1 MILKLILKNLW
12 ARRRR
17 NAWLLAELILV
28 TVLTWYITDPVFVLS
43 YNRSLPLGYNPDG
56 LLIAQLNNLPSKA
69 SGYSEEESDSLHT
82 MQNLQR
88 LLQELRNHPDVQCA
102 TTLITFAYPA
112 SDGMAMSSLMYDTIE
127 VTSNV
132 YYFLPHSGYFETFG
146 FRGVDG
152 KIAQEL
158 DNMDFENRDLI
169 LTEDLV
175 RRLTGGTSL
184 TGKRFFNPQ
193 GNDTLDYRIR
203 ATIEKVRTMTFEQG
217 MGCRF
222 EPQLRLHVSEV
233 ESAGKLLF
241 RLRPGVSEQRFLHEF
256 RPWARKHLRAGNL
269 YVRNADNFQQQID
282 QREYEWGVTNKYR
295 MNVALA
301 IFFLTNL
308 ALGVTGTFWLQ
319 TRSRREEVG
328 VLLSYGASPNN
339 IVRLLMGEAAVLATV
354 AWIIG
359 CFAYLQYGISE
370 GNWFQQGEVTGDLYW
385 INNFSLHFIAVS
397 LIVYVIILTVVLVGV
412 YIPARSISRIPPTEA
427 LRDE

>member
-1 MILKLILKNLW
+1 MLKLILKNLW

-43 YNRSLPLGYNPDG
+43 YNCSLPLGYNPDG

-69 SGYSEEESDSLHT
+69 PGYSEEESDSLHT

-102 TTLITFAYPA
+102 TPLITFAYPA
-112 SDGMAMSSLMYDTIE
+112 SEGTAMAMLKYDTLE
-127 VTSNV
+127 FASNV
-132 YYFLPHSGYFETFG
+132 YYFLPHSNYFETFG

-152 KIAQEL
+152 KTAQEL
-158 DNMDFENRDLI
+158 DNMDFENGDQI

-175 RRLTGGTSL
+175 YRLTGGTSL
-184 TGKRFFNPQ
+184 TGKHFFDTQ
-193 GNDTLDYRIR
+193 VNDTIDYRIR
-203 ATIEKVRTMTFEQG
+203 AMVEKVRTLNFEQG
-217 MGCRF
+217 VGCRF
-222 EPQLRLHVSEV
+222 EPQLQLQASEV
-233 ESAGKLLF
+233 EDNGQLLF
-241 RLRPGVSEQRFLHEF
+241 RLRPGVSEQRFMHEF
-256 RPWARKHLRAGNL
+256 RPWARKHLRVGNL
-269 YVRNADNFQQQID
+269 YVRNASNYQQQIE
-282 QREYEWGVTNKYR
+282 QREYEWGITNKYR

-328 VLLSYGASPNN
+328 VLLSYGATPNH
-339 IVRLLMGEAAVLATV
+339 IVRLLMGEAAVLATF

-370 GNWFQQGEVTGDLYW
+370 GNWFQQGEVTSDFYW
-385 INNFSLHFIAVS
+385 INNFSLHFVAVS
-397 LIVYVIILTVVLVGV
+397 LIVYVIILTVVLIGV

>member
-1 MILKLILKNLW
+1 MLKLILKNLW

-69 SGYSEEESDSLHT
+69 PGYSEEESDSLHT

-88 LLQELRNHPDVQCA
+88 LLQELRNHPDIQCA
-102 TTLITFAYPA
+102 TPLITFAYPA
-112 SDGMAMSSLMYDTIE
+112 SEGTAMSMLKYDTLE
-127 VTSNV
+127 VASNV
-132 YYFLPHSGYFETFG
+132 YYFLPHSNYFETFG

-152 KIAQEL
+152 KTAQEL
-158 DNMDFENRDLI
+158 DNMDFENGDQI

-175 RRLTGGTSL
+175 CRLTGGTSL
-184 TGKRFFNPQ
+184 TGKQFFDTQ
-193 GNDTLDYRIR
+193 VNDTINYRIR
-203 ATIEKVRTMTFEQG
+203 AMVEKVRTLTFEQG
-217 MGCRF
+217 VGCRF
-222 EPQLRLHVSEV
+222 EPQLQLQASEV
-233 ESAGKLLF
+233 GDNGQVLF
-241 RLRPGVSEQRFLHEF
+241 RLRPGVSEQRFMHEF

-269 YVRNADNFQQQID
+269 YVRNASNYQQQIEA
-282 QREYEWGVTNKYR
+282 REYEWGITNKYR

-328 VLLSYGASPNN
+328 VLLSYGASPNH
-339 IVRLLMGEAAVLATV
+339 IVRLLMGEAAVLASF

-370 GNWFQQGEVTGDLYW
+370 GNWFQQGEITGDLYW

-397 LIVYVIILTVVLVGV
+397 LIVYVIILAVVLLGV

>member
-1 MILKLILKNLW
+1 MLKLILKNLW

-69 SGYSEEESDSLHT
+69 PGYSEEESDSLHT

-88 LLQELRNHPDVQCA
+88 LLQELRNHPDVQSV
-102 TTLITFAYPA
+102 TPLITFAYPA
-112 SDGMAMSSLMYDTIE
+112 SDGTAMAMLKYDTLE
-127 VTSNV
+127 VVSNV
-132 YYFLPHSGYFETFG
+132 YYFLPHSSYFETFG
-146 FRGVDG
+146 FQGVDG
-152 KIAQEL
+152 KTAQEL
-158 DNMDFENRDLI
+158 DNMDFENGDQV
-169 LTEDLV
+169 LTADLV
-175 RRLTGGTSL
+175 YRLTGETSL
-184 TGKRFFNPQ
+184 TGKRFYDTRI
-193 GNDTLDYRIR
+193 NDTLDYRIR
-203 ATIEKVRTMTFEQG
+203 AMVEKVRTLTFEQG
-217 MGCRF
+217 GGCRF
-222 EPQLRLHVSEV
+222 EPQLQLQAYEV
-233 ESAGKLLF
+233 ADNGQLLF
-241 RLRPGVSEQRFLHEF
+241 RLRPGISEKRFLHEF

-269 YVRNADNFQQQID
+269 YVRDASNYEQQIE
-282 QREYEWGVTNKYR
+282 QREYEWGITNKYR

-328 VLLSYGASPNN
+328 VLLSYGATPNH
-339 IVRLLMGEAAVLATV
+339 IVRLLMGEAAVLATF

-370 GNWFQQGEVTGDLYW
+370 GNWFQQGEVTSDFYW
-385 INNFSLHFIAVS
+385 INNFSLHFVAVS

-412 YIPARSISRIPPTEA
+412 YIPARSISRISPTEA

>member
-1 MILKLILKNLW
+1 MLKLILKNLW

-43 YNRSLPLGYNPDG
+43 YNRSLPLGYNPEG

-69 SGYSEEESDSLHT
+69 PGYSEEESDSLHT

-102 TTLITFAYPA
+102 TPLITFAYPA
-112 SDGMAMSSLMYDTIE
+112 SEGTAMAMLKYDTLE
-127 VTSNV
+127 FASNV
-132 YYFLPHSGYFETFG
+132 YYFLPHSNYFETFG

-152 KIAQEL
+152 KTAQEL
-158 DNMDFENRDLI
+158 DNMDFENGDQI

-175 RRLTGGTSL
+175 YRLTGGNSL
-184 TGKRFFNPQ
+184 TGKRFFDTQ
-193 GNDTLDYRIR
+193 VNDTIDYRIR
-203 ATIEKVRTMTFEQG
+203 AMVEKVRTLTFEQG
-217 MGCRF
+217 VGCRF
-222 EPQLRLHVSEV
+222 EPQLQLQASEV
-233 ESAGKLLF
+233 EDNGQLLF
-241 RLRPGVSEQRFLHEF
+241 RLRPGVSEQRFMHEF
-256 RPWARKHLRAGNL
+256 RPWARKHLRVGNL
-269 YVRNADNFQQQID
+269 YVRNASNYQQQIEK
-282 QREYEWGVTNKYR
+282 REYEWGITNKYR

-328 VLLSYGASPNN
+328 VLLSYGASPNH
-339 IVRLLMGEAAVLATV
+339 IVRLLMGEAAVLATF

-370 GNWFQQGEVTGDLYW
+370 GNWFQQGEITGDLYW

-397 LIVYVIILTVVLVGV
+397 LIVYVIILAVVLLGV

>member
-1 MILKLILKNLW
+1 MLKLILKNLW

-43 YNRSLPLGYNPDG
+43 YNRSLPLGYDPDG
-56 LLIAQLNNLPSKA
+56 LLIAQLNSLPSKA
-69 SGYSEEESDSLHT
+69 PGYSEEESDSLHT

-102 TTLITFAYPA
+102 TPLITFAYPA
-112 SDGMAMSSLMYDTIE
+112 SSGMAMAMLKHDTLE
-127 VTSNV
+127 VASNV
-132 YYFLPHSGYFETFG
+132 YYFLPHSNYFETFG

-152 KIAQEL
+152 KTAQEL
-158 DNMDFENRDLI
+158 DNMDFQSGDQI

-175 RRLTGGTSL
+175 YRLTGGTSL
-184 TGKRFFNPQ
+184 TGKRFFDTRM
-193 GNDTLDYRIR
+193 NDTIDYRIR
-203 ATIEKVRTMTFEQG
+203 AMVEKVRTLTFEQG
-217 MGCRF
+217 VGCRF
-222 EPQLRLHVSEV
+222 EPQLWLEPSDVGNDGR
-233 ESAGKLLF
+233 LLF
-241 RLRPGVSEQRFLHEF
+241 RLRPGISEQRFLNEF

-269 YVRNADNFQQQID
+269 YVRTAENYQEQIEKL
-282 QREYEWGVTNKYR
+282 EYEWGITNKYR

-328 VLLSYGASPNN
+328 VLLSYGASPNH
-339 IVRLLMGEAAVLATV
+339 IVRLLMGEASVLATF
-354 AWIIG
+354 AWAIG
-359 CFAYLQYGISE
+359 CFVYLQYGISE
-370 GNWFQQGEVTGDLYW
+370 GNWFQQGEVTGDFYW

-397 LIVYVIILTVVLVGV
+397 LIVYVIILTVVLIGV

>member
-1 MILKLILKNLW
+1 MLNLILKNLW

-56 LLIAQLNNLPSKA
+56 LLIAQLNNLPLQA
-69 SGYSEEESDSLHT
+69 PGYSEEESDSLHT

-102 TTLITFAYPA
+102 APLITFAYPA
-112 SDGMAMSSLMYDTIE
+112 SEGMATSSLRYDTLE
-127 VTSNV
+127 VASYV
-132 YYFLPHSGYFETFG
+132 YFFLPHSGYFETFG
-146 FRGVDG
+146 FRGIDG

-158 DNMDFENRDLI
+158 DNLDFENRDLI

-175 RRLTGGTSL
+175 LRLTGGTSL
-184 TGKRFFNPQ
+184 IGKRFFDIQ
-193 GNDTLDYRIR
+193 DDTLDYRIR
-203 ATIEKVRTMTFEQG
+203 AMVDKVRTQTFEQG
-217 MGCRF
+217 IGCRF
-222 EPQLRLHVSEV
+222 EPQLRLQASEV
-233 ESAGKLLF
+233 ESDGQLLF
-241 RLRPGVSEQRFLHEF
+241 RLRPGVSEQHFLHEF
-256 RPWARKHLRAGNL
+256 RPWAQKHLRAGNL
-269 YVRNADNFQQQID
+269 YVRNAGNFQQQID

-301 IFFLTNL
+301 VFFLTNL

-328 VLLSYGASPNN
+328 VLLSYGASPSH
-339 IVRLLMGEAAVLATV
+339 IVRLLMGEAAVLATF
-354 AWIIG
+354 AWLIG